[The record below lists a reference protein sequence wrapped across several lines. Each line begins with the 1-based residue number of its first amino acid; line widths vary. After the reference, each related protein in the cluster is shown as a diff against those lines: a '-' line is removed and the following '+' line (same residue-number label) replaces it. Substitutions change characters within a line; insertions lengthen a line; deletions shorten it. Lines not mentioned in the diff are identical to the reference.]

1 MKQKKMETRNSRHEQ
16 RLHERCVK
24 EKGAEEQIKGVFDR
38 ILDEM
43 AKEMDRGYMEAGKTL
58 AELFRA
64 VATAA
69 AKLPDLELRTEMMT
83 VKNSDD
89 GLSIVFKRDEAQPA
103 FLDDDEEEEQIYD
116 ED

>member
-1 MKQKKMETRNSRHEQ
+1 MKQKKMEPRNSRHEQ
-16 RLHERCVK
+16 LVHERCIK
-24 EKGAEEQIKGVFDR
+24 EKSAEEQIKGVFDR

-69 AKLPDLELRTEMMT
+69 AKLPALELRTEMMT
-83 VKNSDD
+83 VKNGDD
-89 GLSIVFKRDEAQPA
+89 GLSILFKRDEAKPA
-103 FLDDDEEEEQIYD
+103 FLDDDEEEEQSYG
-116 ED
+116 EG

>member
-1 MKQKKMETRNSRHEQ
+1 
-16 RLHERCVK
+16 
-24 EKGAEEQIKGVFDR
+24 
-38 ILDEM
+38 M

-83 VKNSDD
+83 VKNDED
-89 GLSIVFKRDEAQPA
+89 GLSIVFKWDESKPA
-103 FLDDDEEEEQIYD
+103 FLDDDEEGEQLYG